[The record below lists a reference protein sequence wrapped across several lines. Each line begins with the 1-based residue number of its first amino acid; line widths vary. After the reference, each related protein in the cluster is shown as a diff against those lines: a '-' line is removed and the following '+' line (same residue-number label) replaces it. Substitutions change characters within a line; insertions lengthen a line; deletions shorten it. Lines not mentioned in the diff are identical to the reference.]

1 MRQVDSFGFKM
12 GETFLAAV
20 FNKLSL
26 AERREVWEGKEDTEE
41 ATLERIHLLWGQKET
56 RYSTELAARWKT
68 EGKNSSEAGRCKE
81 AGNKAYSSGD
91 YVEAIGQYNTAIRLG
106 EKGEATG
113 LVLGNRSA
121 VWAALEKQDLVVKD
135 VGAALEQGTPPHV
148 VWRLLERRG
157 RALKMRG
164 EAEAAVKDL
173 EDAMDALSRSNL
185 AEDKRLAKK
194 GELQRLVKDI
204 RSCKTV
210 KKSGEGRGGQLELP
224 DRNPLY
230 PTFSNAV
237 KIEYEEGRGRF
248 AVAKRAVRV
257 GELLA
262 REVAAVA
269 MIEERR
275 ATSHCW
281 CFYQYFQSSF
291 IF

>member
-1 MRQVDSFGFKM
+1 MRQVDGVVVRLGFAM

-26 AERREVWEGKEDTEE
+26 AERREVWESKEDTEE
-41 ATLERIHLLWGQKET
+41 ATMERIRLLWGQKET
-56 RYSTELAARWKT
+56 NYAKELAMRWNA

-91 YVEAIGQYNTAIRLG
+91 HVEAIGQYNTAIRLG

-121 VWAALEKQDLVVKD
+121 VWAALEKHDLVVKD
-135 VGAALEQGTPPHV
+135 VGAALEQGTPVHV
-148 VWRLLERRG
+148 IWRLLERRG
-157 RALKMRG
+157 RALKTRG
-164 EAEAAVKDL
+164 ESGAAVQDL
-173 EDAMDALSRSNL
+173 EDAMEALSRSNL
-185 AEDKRLAKK
+185 AEEKRSAKK
-194 GELQRLVKDI
+194 GELQRLVKEI
-204 RSCKTV
+204 RSCKEAA
-210 KKSGEGRGGQLELP
+210 KKRGEQERGVQVAELP

-248 AVAKRAVRV
+248 AVAKREVKV

-281 CFYQYFQSSF
+281 
-291 IF
+291 

>member
-1 MRQVDSFGFKM
+1 M
-12 GETFLAAV
+12 GEETFLAAV

-26 AERREVWEGKEDTEE
+26 AERREVWESKEDTEE
-41 ATLERIHLLWGQKET
+41 ATMERINLLWGQKET
-56 RYSTELAARWKT
+56 NYSTELGGRWKA
-68 EGKNSSEAGRCKE
+68 EGKKASEAGRCKE

-121 VWAALEKQDLVVKD
+121 VWAALEKHHLVVRD
-135 VGAALEQGTPPHV
+135 VGAALEQGTPAHV

-157 RALKMRG
+157 RALKARG
-164 EAEAAVKDL
+164 ELEAAVQDL

-185 AEDKRLAKK
+185 AEDKRAAKK
-194 GELQRLVKDI
+194 GELQRLVKEI

-210 KKSGEGRGGQLELP
+210 KKREVQERGGGGGGAELP

-230 PTFSNAV
+230 PTFSDAV

-248 AVAKRAVRV
+248 AVAKRPVRV
-257 GELLA
+257 
-262 REVAAVA
+262 
-269 MIEERR
+269 
-275 ATSHCW
+275 
-281 CFYQYFQSSF
+281 FYLSF
-291 IF
+291 HFFW

>member
-1 MRQVDSFGFKM
+1 M

-26 AERREVWEGKEDTEE
+26 TEKRKVWESKVDTEE
-41 ATLERIHLLWGQKET
+41 ATLERIELLWSQKET
-56 RYSTELAARWKT
+56 SYTTEVAARWKA
-68 EGKNSSEAGRCKE
+68 EGKKASDAGRCKE

-121 VWAALEKQDLVVKD
+121 VWAALEKHDLVVRD
-135 VGAALEQGTPPHV
+135 VGAALDQGAPPHV

-157 RALKMRG
+157 KALKSRG
-164 EAEAAVKDL
+164 EADAAVKDL
-173 EDAMDALSRSNL
+173 EDAVDALSRSNL

-194 GELQRLVKDI
+194 GELQRLMKDI

-210 KKSGEGRGGQLELP
+210 KKGVREGGGGLAELP
-224 DRNPLY
+224 DRNPCY

-237 KIEYEEGRGRF
+237 KILYEEGRGRF
-248 AVAKRAVRV
+248 AVAKRAVKV

-281 CFYQYFQSSF
+281 
-291 IF
+291 

>member
-1 MRQVDSFGFKM
+1 M

-26 AERREVWEGKEDTEE
+26 AERREVWESKEDTEE
-41 ATLERIHLLWGQKET
+41 ATMERIRLLWGQKET
-56 RYSTELAARWKT
+56 NYAKEVAARWKA
-68 EGKNSSEAGRCKE
+68 EGKNSREAGRCKE

-121 VWAALEKQDLVVKD
+121 VWAALEKHDLVVKD
-135 VGAALEQGTPPHV
+135 VGAALEQGTPAHV

-157 RALKMRG
+157 RALKTRG
-164 EAEAAVKDL
+164 ESGAAVQDL
-173 EDAMDALSRSNL
+173 EDAMEALSRSNL
-185 AEDKRLAKK
+185 AEEKRAAKK
-194 GELQRLVKDI
+194 GELQRLVKET
-204 RSCKTV
+204 RSCKEAA
-210 KKSGEGRGGQLELP
+210 KKRGDHKEKRGGAQLAELP

-248 AVAKRAVRV
+248 AVAKREVKV

-281 CFYQYFQSSF
+281 
-291 IF
+291 

>member
-1 MRQVDSFGFKM
+1 M
-12 GETFLAAV
+12 GEETFLAAV

-26 AERREVWEGKEDTEE
+26 AERREVWESKEDTEE
-41 ATLERIHLLWGQKET
+41 ATMERIRLLWGQKET
-56 RYSTELAARWKT
+56 YYSKEVAARWKA

-91 YVEAIGQYNTAIRLG
+91 HVEAIGQYNTAIRLG

-121 VWAALEKQDLVVKD
+121 VWAALEKHDLVVKD
-135 VGAALEQGTPPHV
+135 VGAALEQGTPAHV

-157 RALKMRG
+157 RALKTRG
-164 EAEAAVKDL
+164 ESGAAVQDL
-173 EDAMDALSRSNL
+173 EDAMEALSRSNL
-185 AEDKRLAKK
+185 AEEKRSAKK
-194 GELQRLVKDI
+194 GELQRLVKET
-204 RSCKTV
+204 RSCKEAA
-210 KKSGEGRGGQLELP
+210 KKRGDQEQGVQLAELP

-248 AVAKRAVRV
+248 AVAKREVKV

-281 CFYQYFQSSF
+281 
-291 IF
+291 

>member
-1 MRQVDSFGFKM
+1 M
-12 GETFLAAV
+12 GEETFLAAV

-26 AERREVWEGKEDTEE
+26 AERREVWESKEDTEE
-41 ATLERIHLLWGQKET
+41 ATMERINLLWGQKET
-56 RYSTELAARWKT
+56 NYSTELGGRWKA
-68 EGKNSSEAGRCKE
+68 EGKKASEAGRCKE

-121 VWAALEKQDLVVKD
+121 VWAALEKHHLVVRD
-135 VGAALEQGTPPHV
+135 VGAALEQGTPAHV

-157 RALKMRG
+157 RALKARG
-164 EAEAAVKDL
+164 ELEAAVQDL

-185 AEDKRLAKK
+185 AEEKRAAKK
-194 GELQRLVKDI
+194 GELQRLVKEI

-210 KKSGEGRGGQLELP
+210 KKREVEERGEGGGEAELP

-230 PTFSNAV
+230 PTFSDAV

-248 AVAKRAVRV
+248 AVAKRPVRV
-257 GELLA
+257 
-262 REVAAVA
+262 
-269 MIEERR
+269 
-275 ATSHCW
+275 
-281 CFYQYFQSSF
+281 F
-291 IF
+291 I

>member
-1 MRQVDSFGFKM
+1 M
-12 GETFLAAV
+12 GEETFLAAV

-26 AERREVWEGKEDTEE
+26 AERREVWESKEDTEE
-41 ATLERIHLLWGQKET
+41 ATMERIRLLWGQKET
-56 RYSTELAARWKT
+56 NYAKELAARWKA

-91 YVEAIGQYNTAIRLG
+91 HVEAIGQYNTAIRLG

-121 VWAALEKQDLVVKD
+121 VWAALEKHDLVVKD
-135 VGAALEQGTPPHV
+135 VGAALEQGTPAHV

-157 RALKMRG
+157 RALKTGG
-164 EAEAAVKDL
+164 ESGAAVQDL
-173 EDAMDALSRSNL
+173 EDAMEALSRSNL
-185 AEDKRLAKK
+185 AEEKRSAKK
-194 GELQRLVKDI
+194 GELQRLVKET
-204 RSCKTV
+204 RSCKEAA
-210 KKSGEGRGGQLELP
+210 KKERGGMQLAELP

-248 AVAKRAVRV
+248 AVAKREVKV

-281 CFYQYFQSSF
+281 
-291 IF
+291 